1 MIARTP
7 QEIRAL
13 FDRWRSHRGRTLV
26 AIDHSNVRRWQDA
39 LGWEV
44 SVTDLGHM
52 ASLFA
57 GHASLRRF
65 YCAADFGPD
74 WRSMDL
80 RDHSKE
86 LITAA
91 TASGFE
97 AIAKRVKYI
106 REPEGY
112 AMKCD
117 LDIEIVT
124 DLFAM
129 KDAYD
134 RIVLFSG
141 DGDFVPALA
150 HLNQEYGKEIVVI
163 GAAGRIGR
171 EIFDAHTSGVV
182 STIIYADDL
191 KHQLDGWWS

>member
-7 QEIRAL
+7 QEIRGL
-13 FDRWRSHRGRTLV
+13 VEHWRPHRERTIV

-44 SVTDLGHM
+44 SVPDLGNM
-52 ASLFA
+52 AKSFA
-57 GHASLRRF
+57 NQSSLRRF

-80 RDHSKE
+80 REHSKD
-86 LITAA
+86 LIT
-91 TASGFE
+91 TVTTSGFE
-97 AIAKRVKYI
+97 AVAKRVKYI
-106 REPEGY
+106 RDPEGTVR
-112 AMKCD
+112 KCD

-124 DLFAM
+124 DLFAL

-141 DGDFVPALA
+141 DGDFAPAVA
-150 HLNQEYGKEIVVI
+150 HLNQEHGKDIVVI
-163 GAAGRIGR
+163 GAAGMLGR
-171 EIFDAHTSGVV
+171 EIFDAHEKGIV
-182 STIIYADDL
+182 STLIYADDL
-191 KHQLDGWWS
+191 KHQLDGWWR